1 VNGLYYREESSGITL
16 NYVSR
21 FVSKRLHLIIIDL
34 DIVYCIHNAMR
45 FVMTKPTHVYM
56 DTIVK
61 VILFLVMAFH
71 YVSVY
76 ETS

>member
-1 VNGLYYREESSGITL
+1 
-16 NYVSR
+16 
-21 FVSKRLHLIIIDL
+21 
-34 DIVYCIHNAMR
+34 
-45 FVMTKPTHVYM
+45 MTKPTHVYM

-76 ETS
+76 ETRLAKFINFCVISVNLT